1 MNDRKNIGEEVEDVV
16 ENIVSGASPLEDEKD
31 EGGTDV
37 ADRDGEAALD
47 DDDNDD
53 ATFTA

>member
-1 MNDRKNIGEEVEDVV
+1 MNDRKHIGEEVEDVV

-37 ADRDGEAALD
+37 ADRDGDAALD
-47 DDDNDD
+47 DDD